1 MSVWE
6 WDRQG
11 WGWQYEIMKVPRL
24 AKSLILG
31 DPPYPPPRSATRVGV
46 SDTIFWRENME
57 KLHNLVLEMLRMGLT
72 PETISEMLQKE
83 KVALLQTTEYI
94 DAMREHDFKP

>member
-1 MSVWE
+1 M
-6 WDRQG
+6 
-11 WGWQYEIMKVPRL
+11 
-24 AKSLILG
+24 AKSLIIR
-31 DPPYPPPRSATRVGV
+31 DPAYPPPTFVTMVGV
-46 SDTIFWRENME
+46 HHTIFWRENME
-57 KLHNLVLEMLRMGLT
+57 KLHNLVLEMLRMGMT

>member
-1 MSVWE
+1 M
-6 WDRQG
+6 
-11 WGWQYEIMKVPRL
+11 
-24 AKSLILG
+24 AKSLIIRK
-31 DPPYPPPRSATRVGV
+31 PRYPPPTSATRVGV
-46 SDTIFWRENME
+46 PHTIFWRENME

-83 KVALLQTTEYI
+83 KVALLQTSEYI